1 MIIKSH
7 EVQKKIS
14 SLLKYNLFLVYGENF
29 GLKKDIKELIKKE
42 LKEKK
47 NDIEILSLYE
57 NEILHNEENFH
68 NLVYSGSL
76 FSEKK
81 IIAINEATDKI
92 TEKISNIYDKY
103 PENIF
108 LLIFSEILEKK
119 SKLRNF
125 FETNKKTICIPCYL
139 DSEKDLE
146 IITQSELKKNNIK
159 LSQEA
164 VNLLK
169 VLFYRVLTFFYLT
182 SMI

>member
-1 MIIKSH
+1 MIVKSY

-14 SLLKYNLFLVYGENF
+14 GLLKYNLFLLYGENF

-47 NDIEILSLYE
+47 NNIEILSLYE

-108 LLIFSEILEKK
+108 LLIFSEI
-119 SKLRNF
+119 
-125 FETNKKTICIPCYL
+125 
-139 DSEKDLE
+139 
-146 IITQSELKKNNIK
+146 
-159 LSQEA
+159 
-164 VNLLK
+164 
-169 VLFYRVLTFFYLT
+169 
-182 SMI
+182 